1 MFAYGVSICL
11 RATYIALAPC
21 ANEGLYSATA
31 LEIIPKSSCSPIENP
46 LLKILSATR
55 NKIIN
60 TSVLQFLSIGVTMH
74 AHWYCQ
80 AFDDFICRP
89 SGNDF

>member
-46 LLKILSATR
+46 
-55 NKIIN
+55 IIKN
-60 TSVLQFLSIGVTMH
+60 PFRYAKQNHHMIGKKRKCGRSNH
-74 AHWYCQ
+74 AGFE
-80 AFDDFICRP
+80 AA
-89 SGNDF
+89 

>member
-1 MFAYGVSICL
+1 MKDYIFNTTDRKIDTSEIADVLTFACKHL
-11 RATYIALAPC
+11 
-21 ANEGLYSATA
+21 N
-31 LEIIPKSSCSPIENP
+31 IENP